1 MYCNTNYSD
10 YICIGIQ
17 IKLEMQEIFNYS
29 NGIIEEVKLEF
40 KRYLF
45 HSINWNSRL
54 IEILGA
60 RGVGKT
66 TLMLQKAKLLN
77 REVPNQAVYISLD
90 DKLMFNHSIVE
101 IADGLEKYGVKY
113 LFLDEVHKYPPK
125 QRGYDWSAE
134 IKNTYDRYPGL
145 KVIYSGS
152 SALKIYKGHG
162 DLSRRKSTYRLAGLS
177 FREYLELNRIGNFE
191 VFSLNNLLESHQEIS
206 TTITKDIKIIPQ
218 FKKYLKTGFFPFYNE
233 DPTSYFSRLMNILNV
248 IIETDIPAVS
258 DISFETSLKLKKL
271 LAAIAS
277 TVPYV
282 PNLLKLRQQL
292 FIADQ
297 RTLLKYLDYLEKSE
311 VVNTL
316 MQKAKGNKIMQ
327 KPDKIYLGNTNYY
340 YCLNMMGEEMGTIR
354 ETFFN
359 SQLGVAHELR
369 LPENGD
375 FLVDGKYILEIG
387 GRSKTSRQIKSL
399 NNAYIAQDDIENG
412 AFNQIP
418 LWIFGFLY

>member
-1 MYCNTNYSD
+1 
-10 YICIGIQ
+10 
-17 IKLEMQEIFNYS
+17 MQEVFEYS
-29 NGIIEEVKLEF
+29 NGIIEKVNLEF

-66 TLMLQKAKLLN
+66 TLMLQKARLLN
-77 REVPNQAVYISLD
+77 SEVPNQAVYISLD
-90 DKLMFNHSIVE
+90 DKLMFNHSIVD
-101 IADGLEKYGVKY
+101 IADGLDKYGVKY

-125 QRGYDWSAE
+125 QKGYDWSAE
-134 IKNTYDRYPGL
+134 IKNTYDRYSGL

-177 FREYLELNRIGNFE
+177 FREYLELNRLGNFGDL
-191 VFSLNNLLESHQEIS
+191 SLNNLLESHQEIS
-206 TTITKDIKIIPQ
+206 ATITKDIKIIPN
-218 FKKYLKTGFFPFYNE
+218 FKRYLKTGYFPFYNE
-233 DPTSYFSRLMNILNV
+233 DPASYFSRLMNILNV

-282 PNLLKLRQQL
+282 PNLLKLRQEL
-292 FIADQ
+292 LIADQ

-311 VVNTL
+311 VVDTL

-327 KPDKIYLGNTNYY
+327 KPDKIYLGNTNYF

-369 LPENGD
+369 IPEHGD
-375 FLVDGKYILEIG
+375 FLVDGKYIFEIG
-387 GRSKTSRQIKSL
+387 GKSKTAKQIKGLSD
-399 NNAYIAQDDIENG
+399 AYIALDDIEKG